1 MQRIEHALHPWVLFG
16 VMPLFAFANAG
27 VVIEGDL
34 ASTLGNRVTLG
45 VILGLMIGKQVGITL
60 FAWLATRLGLATL
73 PDDVG
78 WRQIYGV
85 GWLAGIGFTMSLFIA
100 DLAFDDSNLLAS
112 AKVGIL
118 VASIVAGGIGY
129 VLLSRSARGAWD
141 RRRCRSPC
149 HDQRNLTQSL
159 AIELTPRPTVRA
171 DTRRPRSTRCWIGI
185 RTGRSCAGHRIDR

>member
-1 MQRIEHALHPWVLFG
+1 
-16 VMPLFAFANAG
+16 
-27 VVIEGDL
+27 
-34 ASTLGNRVTLG
+34 
-45 VILGLMIGKQVGITL
+45 VGITL

-85 GWLAGIGFTMSLFIA
+85 GWLARTGFTMSLFIA

-129 VLLSRSARGAWD
+129 LLLSQSGS
-141 RRRCRSPC
+141 RRVGPASMPEP
-149 HDQRNLTQSL
+149 
-159 AIELTPRPTVRA
+159 APRPTESH
-171 DTRRPRSTRCWIGI
+171 TEP
-185 RTGRSCAGHRIDR
+185 GH